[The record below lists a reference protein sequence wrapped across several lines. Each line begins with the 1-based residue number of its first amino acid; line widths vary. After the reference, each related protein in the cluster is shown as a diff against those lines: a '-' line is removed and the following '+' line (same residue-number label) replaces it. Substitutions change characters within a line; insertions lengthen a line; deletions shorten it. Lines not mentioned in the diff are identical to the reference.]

1 MERQVNDISCSV
13 NSVENACL
21 ITESPRFPDDC
32 NLRYCRNTTLSLW
45 GTSQNRDVGKLISGG
60 GVSLR
65 LIYCGNSKEALLLPP
80 RRKLP
85 AWNKGASDYF
95 RSLPTTDL
103 SHRNS
108 SVEYCDLR
116 AIID

>member
-1 MERQVNDISCSV
+1 MNDISYPV

-32 NLRYCRNTTLSLW
+32 NLRYCRNTALSLW
-45 GTSQNRDVGKLISGG
+45 GTSQNRDVGKVISGG

-80 RRKLP
+80 RRKVT
-85 AWNKGASDYF
+85 AWNKRASDYS
-95 RSLPTTDL
+95 RSLSTTGLQD
-103 SHRNS
+103 RNS
-108 SVEYCDLR
+108 SVERCDFR

>member
-1 MERQVNDISCSV
+1 MEPQANDISCPV

-21 ITESPRFPDDC
+21 ITESPRFPDDY

-45 GTSQNRDVGKLISGG
+45 RTSQNRDVANLVSEG

-65 LIYCGNSKEALLLPP
+65 LIYCGNSKEALQLPP

-85 AWNKGASDYF
+85 AWNKGASDYS
-95 RSLPTTDL
+95 RSLPTTGL